1 MSKDYSEY
9 QLEEYEKKSIL
20 RHGNKNISFDYFCN
34 NVWYGKDNK
43 YFIITVDE
51 SKELYYMQE
60 LINDIEGEPD
70 DTLFDEDDYK
80 SKQDLYEYFCNKYNV
95 VREKDFEQDAP
106 LYNVLSGSMIKFNI
120 GEGILDFL
128 YADFDT
134 PFEKEYSFFK
144 ALSVMGERY
153 RKENDVEIKEASP
166 TKIHNH
172 TEEIV
177 QEFYDYTSTI
187 VYAESVAKQ
196 SLYTAICPPV
206 FREQADDKLKSLV
219 WYYNYLKQL
228 QQEYKDLIEFCFD
241 DEYYPD
247 VLGNLLPSE
256 RYRAYCSLNNIS
268 SSATRKETFTMS
280 VSKRQGKNMPFGM
293 TTEQLCERFADRPK
307 VTEQHKELAEKFN
320 MNAEAL
326 AYRVTMPSFIN
337 INYEVS
343 SVMEMLELEFTK
355 MLELNI
361 RFRKCKRCGRYFIMK
376 GNYDTNYCDRIA
388 EGETKNCQDIMA
400 MENYKKKMADNA
412 AITIYNKYYKRYF
425 ARVKAHTIL
434 EDDFKKWKYEA
445 IVKRDQCSD
454 GKITNEEFTAWLDS
468 CFPNRKRKH

>member
-9 QLEEYEKKSIL
+9 KLEEYEKKSIL

-60 LINDIEGEPD
+60 LINEIEGEPD

-95 VREKDFEQDAP
+95 VRGKDFEQEAP

-128 YADFDT
+128 YADFDK

-172 TEEIV
+172 TEAIV
-177 QEFYDYTSTI
+177 QEFYDYTSTT

-206 FREQADDKLKSLV
+206 FREQVDDKLKSLV

-241 DEYYPD
+241 DEYYPN

-280 VSKRQGKNMPFGM
+280 VSKRQGKEMPFGM
-293 TTEQLCERFADRPK
+293 TTEQLCQRFADRPNI
-307 VTEQHKELAEKFN
+307 TEQHKELAEKYN
-320 MNAEAL
+320 MDAEDL

-400 MENYKKKMADNA
+400 IENYKKKMADNA

>member
-9 QLEEYEKKSIL
+9 QLDKIEKKSIL

-43 YFIITVDE
+43 FFIITVDE

-70 DTLFDEDDYK
+70 DVEYNEDDYK
-80 SKQDLYEYFCNKYNV
+80 SKQDLYECFCNKYNV
-95 VREKDFEQDAP
+95 VREKEFEQEAP

-153 RKENDVEIKEASP
+153 RKENGVEIKEASP

-172 TEEIV
+172 TEAIV
-177 QEFYDYTSTI
+177 QEFYEYTSTT

-206 FREQADDKLKSLV
+206 FRDQVDDKLKSLV

-280 VSKRQGKNMPFGM
+280 VSKRQGKEMPFGM
-293 TTEQLCERFADRPK
+293 TTEQLCQRFADRPN

-320 MNAEAL
+320 MDAEDF

-337 INYEVS
+337 INYEVG

-445 IVKRDQCSD
+445 IVKRDQCFD

>member
-9 QLEEYEKKSIL
+9 QLEEYEKKNLL
-20 RHGNKNISFDYFCN
+20 RQGNKNISFDYFCN
-34 NVWYGKDNK
+34 KVWYGKDNK

-51 SKELYYMQE
+51 YKELYYMQE
-60 LINDIEGEPD
+60 LINEVDGEPD
-70 DTLFDEDDYK
+70 EIEYDEDDFK
-80 SKQDLYEYFCNKYNV
+80 SQQDLYDYFCNKYDV
-95 VREKDFEQDAP
+95 VREKEFEQDAP
-106 LYNVLSGSMIKFNI
+106 LYNVLSGSVIKSNI

-134 PFEKEYSFFK
+134 PFKEEYSFFK

-153 RKENDVEIKEASP
+153 RKENNVEVSEPLP

-177 QEFYDYTSTI
+177 QEFHDFISTTS
-187 VYAESVAKQ
+187 YANSVAKQ

-206 FREQADDKLKSLV
+206 FSEQVDDKLKSLV

-256 RYRAYCSLNNIS
+256 RYRAYCSLNEIS
-268 SSATRKETFTMS
+268 SSTTRKEIFNMS
-280 VSKRQGKNMPFGM
+280 VSKMQGKAMPFGM
-293 TTEQLCERFADRPK
+293 TTEQLCQRFGDRPN
-307 VTEQHKELAEKFN
+307 VTEQHKELAEKYN
-320 MNAEAL
+320 MKAEDL
-326 AYRVTMPSFIN
+326 AYSVKMPSFIN
-337 INYEVS
+337 INYEVR

-454 GKITNEEFTAWLDS
+454 GIITNEEFTAWLDS

>member
-9 QLEEYEKKSIL
+9 QLEKYEKKTLLSQ
-20 RHGNKNISFDYFCN
+20 GNENISFDYFCN

-43 YFIITVDE
+43 FFIITVDE

-60 LINDIEGEPD
+60 LINETEGEPD
-70 DTLFDEDDYK
+70 YTEYDEDDYK
-80 SKQDLYEYFCNKYNV
+80 SKKDLYKYFCSKYDV
-95 VREKDFEQDAP
+95 VRGKEFEQDAP
-106 LYNVLSGSMIKFNI
+106 LYNVFSGSMIKFNI

-128 YADFDT
+128 YADFDS
-134 PFEKEYSFFK
+134 PFKEEYSFFK
-144 ALSVMGERY
+144 ALSIMGERY
-153 RKENDVEIKEASP
+153 RKENDIEVKEASP

-172 TEEIV
+172 TESIV

-187 VYAESVAKQ
+187 AYANSVAKQ

-206 FREQADDKLKSLV
+206 FRERADDKLKLLV
-219 WYYNYLKQL
+219 WYYNYIKQL

-241 DEYYPD
+241 DEHYPD

-256 RYRAYCSLNNIS
+256 RYRAYCSFNNIS
-268 SSATRKETFTMS
+268 SSTTRKETFTMS
-280 VSKRQGKNMPFGM
+280 VSKMQGKEMPFGM
-293 TTEQLCERFADRPK
+293 TTEQLCQRFADKPK

-320 MNAEAL
+320 MKAEDL
-326 AYRVTMPSFIN
+326 AYRVTVPSFIN

-361 RFRKCKRCGRYFIMK
+361 RFRKCKRCGSYFIMK

-454 GKITNEEFTAWLDS
+454 GIITNEEFTDWLDS